1 MTHPA
6 TSCGEFGAAPPLEKR
21 PSIDAAY
28 LQDTLLTLLSI
39 PSPSGY
45 TDEVVHWVG
54 EELSRLHIPFE
65 LTRRGA
71 IRARLMGH
79 QSTPA
84 RAVVSHVDTLGAMVK
99 NLKSNGRLE
108 IVPIGHWSSRFAEG
122 GRVTIFTDRGGA
134 KRGTVLP
141 LKASGHTFNE
151 EIDTQPVS
159 WDNVE
164 VRTDDFCASAEELLE
179 HGFNIGDFIAFD
191 PCPEVHNGFIV
202 SRHLDNKAGVA
213 SMLAAA
219 KAVVESGRK
228 IPVQCHL
235 LFTISEEVGTG
246 ASAIL
251 HGDVSEMVAV
261 DNATP
266 APGQN
271 SRERGVTISMKDQT
285 GPFDYHLTHKL
296 LDLCEQYGIPHQ
308 RDVFKYYRCDAA
320 SALEAGNDMRVA
332 LVCFG
337 ADASHGYER
346 THTQALVC
354 LAELIA
360 AYVDSP
366 PTFPRDKTRLGPL
379 DGFPRQPIEL
389 EPSHRFLAE
398 GAVESEDDSRVSDP
412 ARSSDA
418 PTEASSRDTPS

>member
-1 MTHPA
+1 MTTVTRRSP
-6 TSCGEFGAAPPLEKR
+6 EKSLR
-21 PSIDAAY
+21 RLPIDTDY
-28 LQDTLLTLLSI
+28 LLQTLITLLEI

-45 TDEVVHWVG
+45 TDRIVHWVG
-54 EELSRLHIPFE
+54 EELARLSIPFE

-71 IRARLMGH
+71 IRANLSGQR
-79 QSTPA
+79 SAPA
-84 RAVVSHVDTLGAMVK
+84 RGVVSHVDTLGAMVK

-122 GRVTIFTDRGGA
+122 ARVTVFTDSHGP

-164 VRTDDFCASAEELLE
+164 VRTDDFCKSGEELTE
-179 HGFNIGDFIAFD
+179 RGFNIGDYISFD
-191 PCPEVHNGFIV
+191 PRPEVDNGFIN

-213 SMLAAA
+213 SMLATA
-219 KAVVESGRK
+219 KAVVESHCE
-228 IPVQCHL
+228 IPIDCHL

-251 HGDVSEMVAV
+251 HGDVAELVAV

-271 SRERGVTISMKDQT
+271 SRERGVTISMKDT
-285 GPFDYHLTHKL
+285 SGPFDYHLTHKL
-296 LDLCEQYGIPHQ
+296 LSLCQRFGIEHQ

-346 THTQALVC
+346 THLSALTA
-354 LAELIA
+354 LSELLSLYIQS
-360 AYVDSP
+360 D
-366 PTFPRDKTRLGPL
+366 PTFERDRQQLGPL
-379 DGFPRQPIEL
+379 RGFPTQP
-389 EPSHRFLAE
+389 
-398 GAVESEDDSRVSDP
+398 D
-412 ARSSDA
+412 
-418 PTEASSRDTPS
+418 

>member
-1 MTHPA
+1 MTPAHPS
-6 TSCGEFGAAPPLEKR
+6 TDVTLR
-21 PSIDAAY
+21 RLSIDVDY
-28 LQDTLLTLLSI
+28 LSQTLLTLLAI

-45 TDEVVHWVG
+45 TDRIVHWVG
-54 EELSRLHIPFE
+54 EELTRLKIPFE

-71 IRARLMGH
+71 IRANLAGQQRA
-79 QSTPA
+79 PA
-84 RAVVSHVDTLGAMVK
+84 RAVVSHVDTLGGMVK
-99 NLKSNGRLE
+99 NLKCNGRLE

-122 GRVTIFTDRGGA
+122 SRVTVFTDAAGG

-164 VRTDDFCASAEELLE
+164 VRTDDFCKSAEELTE
-179 HGFNIGDFIAFD
+179 RGFNIGDFIAFD
-191 PCPEVHNGFIV
+191 PRPEIDNGFIN

-213 SMLAAA
+213 SMLATA
-219 KAVVESGRK
+219 KAVVESQCP
-228 IPVQCHL
+228 IPIDCHL

-251 HGDVSEMVAV
+251 HGDVAELVAV

-271 SRERGVTISMKDQT
+271 SRERGVTISMADST

-296 LDLCEQYGIPHQ
+296 LGLCREFDIEHQ

-346 THTQALVC
+346 THLDALTA
-354 LAELIA
+354 LSELLGLYIQ
-360 AYVDSP
+360 SH
-366 PTFPRDKTRLGPL
+366 PTFERDRQQLGPL
-379 DGFPRQPIEL
+379 RGFPTQPE
-389 EPSHRFLAE
+389 
-398 GAVESEDDSRVSDP
+398 
-412 ARSSDA
+412 
-418 PTEASSRDTPS
+418 